1 MKTDA
6 RIILA
11 VFLVS
16 LTTPSQAASLFPG
29 NGATGFGGP
38 VGTGSLS
45 ISDSLSGMSIT
56 FNRGAGAF
64 NDDLVLFLDTQ
75 AGGFI
80 DTSMFSDN
88 ADGGRTAISG
98 FSTGASGISRTLASF
113 PSGFGADYAL
123 SIENG
128 FIGVFGLASGGAGS
142 LNSLFGQGQSGNNLD
157 STYSINLSTAQMS
170 QIGLTAG
177 SGQTFH
183 FVGSLI
189 STAAYRSNETI
200 GASIT
205 TPGDASGNAGLNNPQ
220 LFSSSL
226 AYTLTQVPE
235 PSSMS
240 LIGAGLLGVLAF
252 SGHKQRRRHR
262 GIGCLP
268 MAQKLK
274 SDEKR

>member
-1 MKTDA
+1 MKADA
-6 RIILA
+6 RIFLA
-11 VFLVS
+11 VFLIS
-16 LTTPSQAASLFPG
+16 LITPSEGASIFPG

-45 ISDSLSGMSIT
+45 ISDSLSGMTIT

-75 AGGFI
+75 SGGFN

-142 LNSLFGQGQSGNNLD
+142 LNFLFGQGQSGNSLD
-157 STYSINLSTAQMS
+157 STYSINLSTAEMS
-170 QIGLTAG
+170 QLGLTAG

-189 STAAYRSNETI
+189 TTGAYRSNETI

-220 LFSSSL
+220 VFSSSL

-235 PSSMS
+235 PSSVS
-240 LIGAGLLGVLAF
+240 LICLTIATTLAFTSSANRRKRLGLL
-252 SGHKQRRRHR
+252 
-262 GIGCLP
+262 
-268 MAQKLK
+268 
-274 SDEKR
+274 

>member
-6 RIILA
+6 RIFLA
-11 VFLVS
+11 VLFAS
-16 LTTPSQAASLFPG
+16 LTAASHAASLYPG

-45 ISDSLSGMSIT
+45 ISDSLSGMTLT

-75 AGGFI
+75 SGGFT

-142 LNSLFGQGQSGNNLD
+142 LNFLFGQGQSGNNLD

-220 LFSSSL
+220 IFSASL

-235 PSSMS
+235 PSSVA
-240 LIGAGLLGVLAF
+240 LIGLAVAGLLAF
-252 SGHKQRRRHR
+252 RMRLGRR
-262 GIGCLP
+262 GT
-268 MAQKLK
+268 LK
-274 SDEKR
+274 